1 MSMKGVLGVGS
12 MLLMGAVLAA
22 VSLALGVTPVP
33 AADEPQWKGT
43 IVKEGDVVVVQNPG
57 EPQYKIPALELKED
71 FTLGG
76 EAAGGA
82 YVLNRPN
89 AMALDAAG
97 NLYVADPGERNIK
110 IFDKN
115 GKFVKTIGRAGQGP
129 GEFRYPMGVTTIPGS
144 AEIVVIDVQKI
155 VIFDASGV
163 FSRQIPLKGSG
174 AGVRVDARGRL
185 FVATSAIPSGDF
197 SLKAYAPDMS
207 RELAVVASSPEDPSR
222 NPFRPRL
229 LWILDNMGRVVFGD
243 AKTYEFKIID
253 SQGKILKRFG
263 RGFDP
268 VRVRQEDKD
277 DLNARTRKVL
287 GEDAAKSTPYSS
299 HYPAYRAF
307 FTADGGRLFVETW
320 EKTPDGKQDVYDIF
334 DAEGRY
340 LARVGLPL
348 HVDFLNP
355 RDRFIRDG
363 KLYTIEPDDKGYE
376 VVKRYT
382 VTWKIPAPG
391 PEPSGIR

>member
-1 MSMKGVLGVGS
+1 MSMKRVLIAGP
-12 MLLMGAVLAA
+12 MLILGAVLA
-22 VSLALGVTPVP
+22 VGSPVLGAAKAA
-33 AADEPQWKGT
+33 AADEPQWRGT
-43 IVKEGDVVVVQNPG
+43 IVKEGDVTVVRNPR

-97 NLYVADPGERNIK
+97 NLYVADSGERNIK

-129 GEFRYPMGVTTIPGS
+129 GEFQYPRGIAMRAGNG
-144 AEIVVIDVQKI
+144 EIAVFDLQRI
-155 VIFDASGV
+155 VIFSAAGV
-163 FSRQIPLKGSG
+163 FSRQFPLKDGTS
-174 AGVRVDARGRL
+174 GVRLDTRGNFLIAATL
-185 FVATSAIPSGDF
+185 FPSADF
-197 SLKAYAPDMS
+197 ILKAFAPDMS
-207 RELAVVASSPEDPSR
+207 RELAVVVTCKADDSH
-222 NPFRPRL
+222 NPFRPRPV
-229 LWILDNMGRVVFGD
+229 WILDDRGRAVFGD

-253 SQGKILKRFG
+253 AQGRISRKVG
-263 RGFDP
+263 RDHSP
-268 VRVRQEDKD
+268 VRARQEDKD
-277 DLNARTRKVL
+277 DLIARTKKVL
-287 GEDAAKSTPYSS
+287 GEEAAKATPFSS
-299 HYPAYRAF
+299 HHSAYRAF
-307 FTADGGRLFVETW
+307 FTADHGRLFVETW
-320 EKTPDGKQDVYDIF
+320 ERTPDGKQDVYDVF

-348 HVDFLNP
+348 HTDFLNP

-382 VTWKIPAPG
+382 VTWKIPERPF
-391 PEPSGIR
+391 P